1 MNKRNKNIKDIV
13 NPNQLLSRFNPRG
26 FGALKFLLEKEF
38 KQILRNKFL
47 IRVIIFLPLIA
58 LSLLPM
64 VANFEIK
71 NNNLAVIDND
81 HSPSSSLFIRKI
93 VSSGHFHLVS
103 VRQNYNDALND
114 IEQDR
119 ADVILEIP
127 AFFEKDLMNTYSA
140 QVNVTTNAVNAVK
153 GALGSGYLMQIIHNF
168 SNDLRSRFMAGNSK
182 IQTPAFEIVPR
193 YDFNPYLEYKFSM
206 IPAIIMMILGM
217 ISGFLPALNIVGEK
231 EKGTIEQMNVT
242 PVGRFP
248 VILSKLIPYWII
260 GFIVLTICFIV
271 VWIIYGMVSVGGYLE
286 IYLFATVFVLAFSGL
301 GLIISNYAN
310 TIQQAMYLMFF
321 FVINFI
327 FLSGLY
333 TPISSTPEWVQTMS
347 LFSPLRYMI
356 EALRSIYLK
365 GSHFGDLW
373 TKFAALVGFAVFFNL
388 WAILSYRKKA

>member
-1 MNKRNKNIKDIV
+1 MEKKNKNRNEKA
-13 NPNQLLSRFNPRG
+13 NQNLTAFIPRG

-47 IRVIIFLPLIA
+47 IRVIIFLPL
-58 LSLLPM
+58 LSLALLPM

-71 NNNLAVIDND
+71 NNNLTVIDND
-81 HSPSSSLFIRKI
+81 HSSSSQLLIKKM

-103 VRQNYNDALND
+103 VRNNFNGAMTD

-119 ADVILEIP
+119 SDIIIEIP
-127 AFFEKDLMNTYSA
+127 ASFEKSLMTTYTANVNISA
-140 QVNVTTNAVNAVK
+140 NAVNAVK
-153 GALGSGYLMQIIHNF
+153 GALGSGYLLQIIHNF
-168 SNDLRSRFMAGNSK
+168 SEDFRNRMMPSNSK
-182 IQTPAFEIVPR
+182 IQTPSFEIVPR
-193 YDFNPYLEYKFSM
+193 YDFNPHLEYKFSM

-248 VILSKLIPYWII
+248 VILSKLIPYWVI

-271 VWIIYGMVSVGGYLE
+271 VWIIYGMVSVGGYVE

-333 TPISSTPEWVQTMS
+333 TPLSSTPQWVQTTS

-365 GSHFGDLW
+365 GSHIGDLW
-373 TKFAALVGFAVFFNL
+373 TQFAALIGFAVFFNL

>member
-1 MNKRNKNIKDIV
+1 MKKKNKNK
-13 NPNQLLSRFNPRG
+13 NEKANQNITAFIPRG

-47 IRVIIFLPLIA
+47 IRVIIFLPL
-58 LSLLPM
+58 LSLALLPM

-71 NNNLAVIDND
+71 NNNLTVIDND
-81 HSPSSSLFIRKI
+81 HSPSSQLLIKKI

-103 VRQNYNDALND
+103 VRNNFDEAMTD

-119 ADVILEIP
+119 SDVIFEIP
-127 AFFEKDLMNTYSA
+127 AFFEKSLMTTYTA
-140 QVNVTTNAVNAVK
+140 NVNVSANAVNAVK
-153 GALGSGYLMQIIHNF
+153 GALGSGYLLQIIHNF
-168 SNDLRSRFMAGNSK
+168 SADFRDRVMPSNSK
-182 IQTPAFEIVPR
+182 VQTPAFEIVPR
-193 YDFNPYLEYKFSM
+193 YDFNPHLEYKFSM

-248 VILSKLIPYWII
+248 VILSKLIPYWVI

-271 VWIIYGMVSVGGYLE
+271 VWIIYGMVSVGGYVE

-301 GLIISNYAN
+301 GLVISNYAN

-333 TPISSTPEWVQTMS
+333 TPLSSTPQWVQTTS

-365 GSHFGDLW
+365 GSHIGDLW
-373 TKFAALVGFAVFFNL
+373 TQFAALIGFAVFFNL

>member
-1 MNKRNKNIKDIV
+1 MNKRNKNIKNIV
-13 NPNQLLSRFNPRG
+13 NSNQRLSRFNPRG
-26 FGALKFLLEKEF
+26 LGALKFLLEKEF

-47 IRVIIFLPLIA
+47 IRVIIFLPLIS

-64 VANFEIK
+64 VANFDIK

-81 HSPSSSLFIRKI
+81 HSPSSSLLIRKI

-103 VRQNYNDALND
+103 VRQNYTEALND
-114 IEQDR
+114 IEQDQ

-127 AFFEKDLMNTYSA
+127 AFFEKGLMTTYTG

-193 YDFNPYLEYKFSM
+193 YDFNPHLEYKFSM

-217 ISGFLPALNIVGEK
+217 MSGFLPALNIVGEK
-231 EKGTIEQMNVT
+231 ENGTIEQMNVT

-248 VILSKLIPYWII
+248 VILSKLIPYWVI

-271 VWIIYGMVSVGGYLE
+271 VWIIYGMVSVGGYVE

-301 GLIISNYAN
+301 GLVISNYAN

-333 TPISSTPEWVQTMS
+333 TPLSSTPEWVQTMS
-347 LFSPLRYMI
+347 LLSPLRYMI

-365 GSHFGDLW
+365 GSHIGDLW
-373 TKFAALVGFAVFFNL
+373 NQFAALIGFAVFFNL

>member
-47 IRVIIFLPLIA
+47 IRVIIFLPLIS

-127 AFFEKDLMNTYSA
+127 AFFEKDLMTTYSA
-140 QVNVTTNAVNAVK
+140 QVNVTA
-153 GALGSGYLMQIIHNF
+153 
-168 SNDLRSRFMAGNSK
+168 
-182 IQTPAFEIVPR
+182 
-193 YDFNPYLEYKFSM
+193 
-206 IPAIIMMILGM
+206 
-217 ISGFLPALNIVGEK
+217 
-231 EKGTIEQMNVT
+231 
-242 PVGRFP
+242 
-248 VILSKLIPYWII
+248 
-260 GFIVLTICFIV
+260 
-271 VWIIYGMVSVGGYLE
+271 
-286 IYLFATVFVLAFSGL
+286 
-301 GLIISNYAN
+301 
-310 TIQQAMYLMFF
+310 
-321 FVINFI
+321 
-327 FLSGLY
+327 
-333 TPISSTPEWVQTMS
+333 
-347 LFSPLRYMI
+347 
-356 EALRSIYLK
+356 
-365 GSHFGDLW
+365 
-373 TKFAALVGFAVFFNL
+373 
-388 WAILSYRKKA
+388 

>member
-81 HSPSSSLFIRKI
+81 HSPSSSLLIRKI

-127 AFFEKDLMNTYSA
+127 ASFEKSLMTTYTA
-140 QVNVTTNAVNAVK
+140 QVNVTANAVNAVK

-193 YDFNPYLEYKFSM
+193 YDFNPHLEYKFSM

-217 ISGFLPALNIVGEK
+217 MSGFLPALNIVGEK

-248 VILSKLIPYWII
+248 VILSKLIPYWVI

-333 TPISSTPEWVQTMS
+333 TPISSTPEWIQTMS

-365 GSHFGDLW
+365 GSHIGDLW
-373 TKFAALVGFAVFFNL
+373 TQFVALIGFAVFFNL
-388 WAILSYRKKA
+388 WAIFSYRKKA